1 MSVSLLL
8 LSGNAYC
15 LQGSTRPSNI
25 SNKPGGCFINSV
37 DRYQTR
43 RQMATV
49 TLFPPTQ
56 EPMEFK
62 EATELTLNQ
71 GTLMFHARKSQ
82 EDSNVVSFV
91 TTLPFLWV
99 D

>member
-1 MSVSLLL
+1 
-8 LSGNAYC
+8 
-15 LQGSTRPSNI
+15 
-25 SNKPGGCFINSV
+25 
-37 DRYQTR
+37 
-43 RQMATV
+43 MATV

-56 EPMEFK
+56 EPMKFE

-71 GTLMFHARKSQ
+71 GTLMFHARKNH
-82 EDSNVVSFV
+82 EDPNVVSFV